1 MIDPSGGGPL
11 VKTPHSVVV
20 PVVLPHAPEE
30 LTKTRLV
37 RLGEGL
43 GRVVYASEHWVVK
56 RERSQA
62 AILSLILIWKF
73 LSRIAHV
80 LPGHM
85 GDFLLQRP
93 GRAIRLLRV
102 IVQSIVTFVPRS
114 VWLMTHTGE
123 LWRRHL
129 WHDLRGQHLAQAYLA
144 AHSLVPERI
153 VFPPIRVKV
162 GGWPGWLV
170 VSEATERVECT
181 LYQRLSEL
189 AAAGRFDEFEQWLDR
204 FLDFRKAA
212 WRQGVFSVDA
222 HLKNYGII
230 GDRVVLLDP
239 GGLTDQWPEVAE
251 HLAGTEYSSEPHRR
265 LGLGPLL
272 ARHPEIAARFDAR
285 WREVVTPETV
295 LRHWPEPHRSLEELG
310 PTP

>member
-1 MIDPSGGGPL
+1 LNVGPRDRR
-11 VKTPHSVVV
+11 PH
-20 PVVLPHAPEE
+20 PEVLPVLLPQAPDE
-30 LTKTRLV
+30 LTNKRLV

-73 LSRIAHV
+73 LSRIAHL
-80 LPGHM
+80 LPGRM
-85 GDFLLQRP
+85 GEFLLRRP
-93 GRAIRLLRV
+93 GRAIRLVRV
-102 IVQSIVTFVPRS
+102 IVQSFVTLVPKS
-114 VWLMTHTGE
+114 VWLMTHTGA

-129 WHDLRGQHLAQAYLA
+129 WHDLRGRHLAQAYLA
-144 AHSLVPERI
+144 SHALVPKRI
-153 VFPPIRVKV
+153 VFPPVRVKV

-189 AAAGRFDEFEQWLDR
+189 AAAGRFDEFELWLER
-204 FLDFRKAA
+204 LLEFRQAA
-212 WRQGVFSVDA
+212 WRTGVFSVDA
-222 HLKNYGII
+222 HLKNYGVI
-230 GDRVVLLDP
+230 GNRVVLLDP
-239 GGLTDQWPEVAE
+239 GGLTDSWPEVAE
-251 HLAGTEYSSEPHRR
+251 HLAGSESSTEPHRR

-272 ARHPEIAARFDAR
+272 ASHPEIAARFDAR

-295 LRHWPEPHRSLEELG
+295 LRHWPEEHRALEELG

>member
-1 MIDPSGGGPL
+1 MLDPAGANASGRP
-11 VKTPHSVVV
+11 PQSVFL
-20 PVVLPHAPEE
+20 PIVLPHAPEE

-56 RERSQA
+56 RERSQTA
-62 AILSLILIWKF
+62 VLSLILIWKV
-73 LSRIAHV
+73 LSRVAHC

-93 GRAIRLLRV
+93 SRAIRLLRV
-102 IVQSIVTFVPRS
+102 LVQGVVTVVPRS

-123 LWRRHL
+123 LWRRHAYL
-129 WHDLRGQHLAQAYLA
+129 DLRGRHLAQAYLA
-144 AHSLVPERI
+144 SQSLVPERI
-153 VFPPIRVKV
+153 VFPPVRVKV

-181 LYQRLSEL
+181 LYQRLSDL
-189 AAAGRFDEFEQWLDR
+189 AAAGKFDEFELWLDR
-204 FLDFRKAA
+204 LLEFRQAA

-222 HLKNYGII
+222 HLKNYGVI
-230 GDRVVLLDP
+230 GERIVLLDP
-239 GGLTDQWPEVAE
+239 GGLTDHWPEVADY
-251 HLAGTEYSSEPHRR
+251 LAGSTLQDEPHRR
-265 LGLGPLL
+265 LGLGALL
-272 ARHPEIAARFDAR
+272 KNHPEIAARFDDR

-295 LRHWPEPHRSLEELG
+295 LRHWPEPHGSLEELG